1 MRDRDCVT
9 ACRRSRPLR
18 RRGEARLRARTP
30 LRMKM
35 PVTVWRRQSQCRK
48 RYLQWRARYTCTAH
62 FFLSVPSRVYVC
74 VLAGKPRVL
83 KSATVRHL
91 WRLLSCSGSISCR
104 AQSAYTRARMSTCP
118 PAALAF
124 LEGTGCERIHT
135 VLVFVF
141 PCMASV
147 KVRRCRER
155 MFPRFPVT
163 KKKRIKQNRV
173 GLDCRVAW

>member
-62 FFLSVPSRVYVC
+62 FFSPY
-74 VLAGKPRVL
+74 PRVCTCACL
-83 KSATVRHL
+83 RGSRASSKARPYGTCGDSFRVPEASLVAHKVRTRALACLHVRL
-91 WRLLSCSGSISCR
+91 PRLLFLKEPGVN
-104 AQSAYTRARMSTCP
+104 AYTPC
-118 PAALAF
+118 LF
-124 LEGTGCERIHT
+124 LY
-135 VLVFVF
+135 F
-141 PCMASV
+141 
-147 KVRRCRER
+147 
-155 MFPRFPVT
+155 
-163 KKKRIKQNRV
+163 RV
-173 GLDCRVAW
+173 WLR